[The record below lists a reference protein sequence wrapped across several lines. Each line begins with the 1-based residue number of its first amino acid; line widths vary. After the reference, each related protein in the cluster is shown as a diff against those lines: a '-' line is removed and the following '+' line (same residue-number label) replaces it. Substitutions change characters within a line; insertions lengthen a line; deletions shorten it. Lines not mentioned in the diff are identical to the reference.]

1 MTDMHRYKLAVID
14 AYDLGELPLRLAR
27 KLLRCRTPKDFY
39 ICLEANGYMGDVWDA
54 LDGKDKY
61 PWNGKRK

>member
-1 MTDMHRYKLAVID
+1 MEDMSKYKLAAID
-14 AYDLGELPLRLAR
+14 AFEAGKIPERLYR
-27 KLLRCRTPKDFY
+27 KLLRCTSPKDFY

-61 PWNGKRK
+61 PWRE